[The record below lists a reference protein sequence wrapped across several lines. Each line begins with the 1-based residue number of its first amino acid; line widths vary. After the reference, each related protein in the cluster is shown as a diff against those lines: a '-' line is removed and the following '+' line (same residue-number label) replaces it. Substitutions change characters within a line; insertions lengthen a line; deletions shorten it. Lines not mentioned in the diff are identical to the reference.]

1 MERAMDKDR
10 EADASE
16 LATYF
21 AKFSAAL
28 SRLEGEMARWKA
40 YEDDYVALK
49 STLLDLPNET
59 SHAVMVPIGS
69 MAFMPGKLIHTNE
82 VMVMLGDNWF
92 VDRSAAQAAEMVDR
106 RMEFVQE
113 NITKLQEQED
123 QIRAKSGMAPGLL
136 GGQEYNEE
144 GLPIVEITE
153 PYYSDDELY
162 PDTPATTTPAIP
174 KTPVVPVTLASATK
188 SSLKQQQVNKETK
201 PVQSTPAPGLL
212 PFSQK
217 SPQEQAEDRAILDR
231 IAEMEREDEERE
243 RRREAGEI
251 VTSDE
256 DSDDNDDDN
265 DGFIRYPEDEE
276 DNSEDDFRPK
286 ALDSDEEYEEEVW
299 EHSADEEDEDED
311 EDQTHASSSSS
322 SKGRKSVRFADQV
335 AKSMKPKSAKAH
347 TVAPALQ
354 PTPAIATLTTPT
366 AIPAIKPKSPSDLIS
381 QMKARKQQQQQQ
393 AAHLSS
399 SSSGADQIVTMENLE
414 SAIASMSGTAEPP
427 ATLLKSALKPT
438 LNKTSLP
445 KQPVQESVV
454 TETLVKPSSLQ
465 VDPEAAVAT
474 ATPQKKLSKFAM
486 DRAAA
491 AAAAAGSASPS
502 TLAGATPAQTVSDAA
517 KPAVGRVSERVIEH
531 EVIAPSPPKKLS
543 KFARDRAATAEA
555 TESASL
561 STLSGVKPAQT
572 LSSMVKPPVGG
583 VSERIIEHE
592 TIAPSPQKKL
602 SKFAKDRAAAVEAT
616 GSASSST
623 LAGVPSAQMVSDAVK
638 PAVGGVSERV
648 IEHEVITSTPQKKLS
663 KFARDRAAAAETTG
677 SASPSPVAG
686 VAPAQT
692 RPDVVKPAVGGVFE
706 RAYVRGAIASKPST
720 LSSNN
725 RTTTAAGVYEVVERG
740 VAPLVVEEKS
750 AATPTTSSIVG
761 MKDVVENPFRKPAAA
776 SKEKEEDKEKEEEQL
791 PTSAGRRKKPSL
803 FRQHQQQL
811 SQSHL
816 EPEPALPGS
825 SFRGEEDDDD
835 DRTVPARRA
844 IPQVVSSRS
853 ISASRGSVVER
864 SSKSAPASVQEKPT
878 IRSKLATVG
887 GGSEGPSGMRKLPIV
902 SSSKLKDTALM
913 KGVVVEREE
922 IEPVDEDELEDD
934 MLMRQVVSE
943 YQERRQ
949 AMIAKHGAFNR
960 EDIERMWEQ
969 QVVIPPEMIVS
980 DELEKIMAD
989 QVPDQDQDHDHDED
1003 DSEDE
1008 HEEDGEDDQ
1017 DAVLN
1022 EKLAAAA
1029 AAAALDDRNQPP
1041 KKLSLFRASRLSGTL
1056 AKR

>member
-153 PYYSDDELY
+153 PYFSDDELY
-162 PDTPATTTPAIP
+162 PDTAATTTPAIP
-174 KTPVVPVTLASATK
+174 KTPVAPVTPASATE
-188 SSLKQQQVNKETK
+188 SSFKQQQVDKETK

-347 TVAPALQ
+347 TVTPALQ

-393 AAHLSS
+393 TAHLSS
-399 SSSGADQIVTMENLE
+399 YSSGADQIVTMENLE

-438 LNKTSLP
+438 PNKTSLP
-445 KQPVQESVV
+445 KQPVQEPVV

-465 VDPEAAVAT
+465 IDPEAAVAT
-474 ATPQKKLSKFAM
+474 ATPQKKLSKFAR

-502 TLAGATPAQTVSDAA
+502 TLAGATPAQRVSDVA
-517 KPAVGRVSERVIEH
+517 KLAVGGVSERVIEH

-543 KFARDRAATAEA
+543 KFARDQAATAEA
-555 TESASL
+555 TESVSL
-561 STLSGVKPAQT
+561 STLTGVKPAQT
-572 LSSMVKPPVGG
+572 LSSVVKPPVGG

-592 TIAPSPQKKL
+592 TTPQKKL
-602 SKFAKDRAAAVEAT
+602 SKFARDRAAAVEAT

-623 LAGVPSAQMVSDAVK
+623 LAGVPSAQTVSDAVK

-648 IEHEVITSTPQKKLS
+648 IENEAITSSPQKKLS
-663 KFARDRAAAAETTG
+663 KFARDRAAAAEPAG
-677 SASPSPVAG
+677 SASTLTVAG
-686 VAPAQT
+686 VMPAQT
-692 RPDVVKPAVGGVFE
+692 LPDVVKPAAGGVSE

-776 SKEKEEDKEKEEEQL
+776 SKEREEEKEKEEEL
-791 PTSAGRRKKPSL
+791 PTSAGRRKEPSL

-825 SFRGEEDDDD
+825 SFRVEEDDDD

-853 ISASRGSVVER
+853 ISASGGSVVER

-887 GGSEGPSGMRKLPIV
+887 GSSEGPSGMRKLPIV

-980 DELEKIMAD
+980 EELEKIMAD

-1008 HEEDGEDDQ
+1008 YEEDGEDDQ